1 MKKSKK
7 ILSLFLA
14 VLMLCGVLTGFSVT
28 VSADETTATET
39 ETTEEDAELDY
50 LTDVFETPEAK
61 LATMKLKLTKGD
73 YELYSDATSGE
84 VAVRNTATGQILFTN
99 PYDVGTS
106 SATDSIKYQLLSQII
121 IKYTDNGKERE
132 FTSYEYASM
141 RDQITV
147 KNIKNGIR
155 VEYIIG
161 REEARHLVPR
171 VIENSRFREKLLGPM
186 LEYYGLDKNLNI
198 SSEDVVDENGNVT
211 QKGMTEEEYSATV
224 PFALRQLIAY
234 YGGRDGMKSIARQK
248 TDSLKEKLIQT
259 YPVLK
264 KKPDM
269 EFWVFD
275 GTASSTQLE
284 KQENMIRTAAPDYS
298 YEDMDYDHQLT
309 EYESNETNPPVFKMA
324 LEYTLEDDGFTVRL
338 PVNGLSYNET
348 LYQLTSISV
357 LPYMG
362 CGNNTYD
369 GYVFYPDGSG
379 TLFAMEDM
387 PNTTTSVSS
396 KVYGVDYAY
405 HQLTGTY
412 QQTVRYPAFGIVEN
426 TRYYDCMEYDD
437 ELGQQTVTRI
447 SGVVYDTI
455 TEAQSSGKTVPTAM
469 SSFSSL
475 ISKATEIQEVVSK
488 RGFTAIIEEG
498 DALTNLMYYHSG
510 VLSEYD
516 TVMMNFNP
524 RPQDSYN
531 LADSISVGS
540 NTEWTVITDRKYTGN
555 FKVHYIML
563 TDPDV
568 AEEKGLE
575 NGTWYDTTW
584 LGMAFAY
591 RDYLVNNGMLTQLT
605 AEETSGDIPLYIES
619 FGSIETTEKIASIP
633 VTVKRA
639 MTSAA
644 DVITMYE
651 DLASQ
656 GITNVN
662 FKLTGFAN
670 GGMYAKVPY
679 NLKWEK
685 SVSKDTSMQELLDY
699 AANLESG
706 NLGIFPDFDFA
717 YVNVTG
723 VFDGL
728 TLRKH
733 IVKTI
738 DDRYSSK
745 REYSPTQ
752 QKYVGYYQL
761 AISPAYLSHFY
772 EKFMKKY
779 LKMDNLTGIS
789 VSTLGTALNSDFDD
803 DEPYNREDARTFV
816 KRALEYIAGSGDTA
830 LDVMVDGGNVYTWK
844 YVKHILNA
852 PLDSSRY
859 IRSSYSVP
867 FLGAVLHGYMNFAGS
882 PLNMEGDVE
891 YAKLKAIENGA
902 SPYFILSY
910 KNTELLK
917 ENYQL
922 SHYYSIRY
930 DIWQEDVVDLY
941 TELNSVLKDVQ
952 DKPIVAHSFLSGMRV
967 PDADELENDMAE
979 EYNEVLD
986 YQNNQAEY
994 DRKQQNKAI
1003 SDARQTISTVEEKAE
1018 AFVKTCIDSYSG
1030 ISGSAYL
1037 YVTGDRSLEMRLMNF
1052 VEADNAYQTVKAE
1065 YDAAVAAGEDV
1076 TEITTTLTS
1085 AESNRKSTLAQLRT
1099 YVRNISRTIQS
1110 LESEYESLQKLLTE
1124 AEEGKLLI
1132 ESTSGVHESI
1142 KQEINEAL
1150 ERTAELMTQEL
1161 GIQFKDSVDKAEMD
1175 TFFRTHIAL
1184 LMCSNYGENL
1194 RSQTGIVGKAE
1205 NLYDMIVSGNY
1216 GLLNTSAEKTI
1227 LRFLDAN
1234 KDLTDA
1240 ELEAKYGLSDSK
1252 TSVEGLVLYARE
1264 LFGTQFS
1271 FDPTLSDEKGENGL
1285 SEVDEH
1291 ILGYYVNMLYSTVT
1305 GLADDNILPKLN
1317 FVMTRKLT
1325 NGKEGS
1331 NQTNVSNTTK
1341 KIGTAIDTILN
1352 AHIKAVTDD
1361 NYALTEADEEMITS
1375 AVEAAK
1381 KVVEDAINDSDST
1394 KRVEYATPDT
1404 LESDLRAY
1412 IESYYYRN
1420 VLKRVA
1426 PDGMVES
1433 LAISTVTYKTTSSLE
1448 TVAASRLTELLAE
1461 NYQQTL
1467 ANFEGDEVIS
1477 AKLGVILSEIQDV
1490 YGDVSAEL
1498 EQAMLKAYAAAAVKS
1513 LGEVTITFKNNSKN
1527 VNQNLLAEYK
1537 EKAVEAGEDG
1547 LAALIEELTEL
1558 LGSEG
1563 YVLKNEEEDKAA
1575 LASDFIYYAY
1585 AVGLSETD
1593 TAEYYYDEQM
1603 ATMDKK
1609 IREAV
1614 SSKHDEIAA
1623 KITADTTPDQLY
1635 NMLLSALGSTEDSV
1649 AQLTNEI
1656 ASGITYYVSSK
1667 YSISSD
1673 VRQYYIYLL
1682 FQSFSEQLAGNE
1694 EPVLTIYASGK
1705 LTKSTDSVYKNA
1717 VKYFKKDYMDAKI
1730 TELLEKARKAAARGE
1745 IADYSLDSVM
1755 TDEEMAE
1762 WVNTIYERLVNGK
1775 YLDDEKNQEAD
1786 VKAQLLVD
1794 IEAYLRYNYCDQALT
1809 QISATTTPKFNVSE
1823 VYGDDLYTSS
1833 EQIKTLLRY
1842 FVTNLSEIT
1851 ESDIDEMIKTS
1862 TKTEEEEVEDVSK
1875 YLSAD
1880 GRIVSVTYG
1889 TKQND
1894 GSYKNYKTFL
1904 LNYNNFSVSVQYD
1917 GITYT
1922 IASYGYVVVM
1932 N

>member
-717 YVNVTG
+717 YVNETG

-803 DEPYNREDARTFV
+803 DEPHNREDARTFV

-917 ENYQL
+917 EDYQL

-1537 EKAVEAGEDG
+1537 EKAVEAGGDG